1 MEVFIW
7 PVKPGM
13 KTDFSPRIKE
23 AQFGDG
29 YAQRSPDGINHQLR
43 KINVMLSLK
52 PQTADEA
59 LLFLAKHGGYR
70 SFIFQPIKSS
80 KPIAVICKKWSS
92 DKKALKTEISAEFE
106 EIPLSIMS

>member
-1 MEVFIW
+1 METFSW
-7 PVKPGM
+7 PIKPGM

-52 PQTADEA
+52 PEIADDV
-59 LLFLAKHGGYR
+59 LLFLARHGGYK
-70 SFIFQPIKSS
+70 SFNFQPIKNDKS
-80 KPIAVICKKWSS
+80 ITVICKKWSS

-106 EIPLSIMS
+106 EVVL